1 MQDQNPVINRILL
14 VVLVV
19 LVLISTYLSWQ
30 RYIVREDF
38 RTFILEEE
46 VPNRLDIRTY

>member
-1 MQDQNPVINRILL
+1 MQEQNTVINRLLL
-14 VVLVV
+14 VTLVT

-38 RTFILEEE
+38 RSFILEEE